1 MNNKKPLIA
10 RKGKYLVAPFLKE
23 EASLGTAFILR
34 RVLVCQSLVGT
45 QISAENKLPQENNGI
60 NKMINNNGNKNIT
73 IMILELMFR
82 KVLMQRNPKS
92 NPQFIKKITSTKN
105 IENKQCK

>member
-1 MNNKKPLIA
+1 
-10 RKGKYLVAPFLKE
+10 
-23 EASLGTAFILR
+23 
-34 RVLVCQSLVGT
+34 
-45 QISAENKLPQENNGI
+45 
-60 NKMINNNGNKNIT
+60 MINNNGNKNIT
-73 IMILELMFR
+73 IMILQLMFR